1 MRTRNRRQPWPQ
13 EYRLLFSAPPGVP
26 RDSRARVAAVSPEL
40 VLVDRDLANW
50 ELARLNANALLE
62 DLLEEV
68 DALVDTAR
76 QRLGGAEVQTRRASR
91 A

>member
-1 MRTRNRRQPWPQ
+1 
-13 EYRLLFSAPPGVP
+13 
-26 RDSRARVAAVSPEL
+26 